1 MKDRILK
8 IIENEEE
15 NDFVNYKQKLYSK
28 EKKGDF
34 IKKVQNNEYSKKK
47 KCYRV

>member
-28 EKKGDF
+28 EKKRGF
-34 IKKVQNNEYSKKK
+34 YKEGTE
-47 KCYRV
+47 